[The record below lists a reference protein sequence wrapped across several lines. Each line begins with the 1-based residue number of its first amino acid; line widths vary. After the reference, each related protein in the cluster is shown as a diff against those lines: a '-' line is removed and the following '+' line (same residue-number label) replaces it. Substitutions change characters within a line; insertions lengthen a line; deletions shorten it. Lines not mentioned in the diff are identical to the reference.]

1 MEEERERRTRYA
13 AQDAA
18 IRARQRR
25 RSTHVTSQRS
35 VDSCSIMNRTS
46 TAQSSFSLALIGRVI
61 GVAQCASILE
71 SVGVGGGNKLA
82 SAAGFDPEALGTMR
96 R

>member
-1 MEEERERRTRYA
+1 
-13 AQDAA
+13 
-18 IRARQRR
+18 
-25 RSTHVTSQRS
+25 
-35 VDSCSIMNRTS
+35 MNRTS

-82 SAAGFDPEALGTMR
+82 SAAGFDPEALGTIR